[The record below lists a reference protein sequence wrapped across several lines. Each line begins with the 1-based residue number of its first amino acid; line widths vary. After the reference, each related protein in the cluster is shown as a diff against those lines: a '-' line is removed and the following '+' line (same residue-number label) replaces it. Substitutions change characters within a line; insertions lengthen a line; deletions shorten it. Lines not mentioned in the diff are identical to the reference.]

1 MVLEYRSAIKKNDI
15 MQLVATRMELEVC
28 APSEASQKEKDKYD
42 ITYPWSL
49 KYNAINLSMKQKQT
63 HRHREQTGGCQGGEV
78 WGGMRQRFG
87 VSRCKQLHVEW
98 IKNQVLL

>member
-1 MVLEYRSAIKKNDI
+1 

-63 HRHREQTGGCQGGEV
+63 HRHREQACGCQMVQGRTA
-78 WGGMRQRFG
+78 WKFKI
-87 VSRCKQLHVEW
+87 CK
-98 IKNQVLL
+98 LLRLNW